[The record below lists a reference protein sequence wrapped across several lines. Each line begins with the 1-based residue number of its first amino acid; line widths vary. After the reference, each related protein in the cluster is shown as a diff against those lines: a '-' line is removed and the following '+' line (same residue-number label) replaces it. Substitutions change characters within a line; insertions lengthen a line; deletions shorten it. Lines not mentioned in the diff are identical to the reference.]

1 MKAES
6 KKTDTQLALQ
16 AMNRAASKVLNQAV
30 EDNEAIPIW
39 DGEKVIWKVPREEA
53 QQLTSGDSLH
63 GTAES

>member
-6 KKTDTQLALQ
+6 KKIGTKLALQ

-39 DGEKVIWKVPREEA
+39 DGEKVVWKVPREEA
-53 QQLTSGDSLH
+53 QKLTSLDSMRE
-63 GTAES
+63 TADS

>member
-6 KKTDTQLALQ
+6 KKIDTKLALQ

-39 DGEKVIWKVPREEA
+39 DGEKVVWKVPREEA
-53 QQLTSGDSLH
+53 QKLTSLDSMRE
-63 GTAES
+63 TADS